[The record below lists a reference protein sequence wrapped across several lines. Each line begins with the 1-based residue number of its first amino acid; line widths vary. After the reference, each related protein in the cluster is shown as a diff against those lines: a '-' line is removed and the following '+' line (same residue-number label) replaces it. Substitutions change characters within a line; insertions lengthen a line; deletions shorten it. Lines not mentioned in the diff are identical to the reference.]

1 MTSMNVMIVAKNLEA
16 QQAFASVLGS
26 SGIAPILAT
35 TLKEAETI
43 IKCHFISLVFY
54 LDEAVSGGAEDSL
67 SRAQPALNH
76 VPVVMV
82 SRFDDWERRRI
93 ALRAGALD
101 YVLYPPVPEEIE
113 RVLELWSR

>member
-1 MTSMNVMIVAKNLEA
+1 MIVANNLEA

-35 TLKEAETI
+35 TLKEAERI
-43 IKCHFISLVFY
+43 VNSHFISLVFY
-54 LDEAVSGGAEDSL
+54 LDEAIGGGTEDSL
-67 SRAQPALNH
+67 WRAQPALNH
-76 VPVVMV
+76 LPVVMV
-82 SRFDDWERRRI
+82 SRFGDWERRRI

-101 YVLYPPVPEEIE
+101 YVLYPPVQEEIE